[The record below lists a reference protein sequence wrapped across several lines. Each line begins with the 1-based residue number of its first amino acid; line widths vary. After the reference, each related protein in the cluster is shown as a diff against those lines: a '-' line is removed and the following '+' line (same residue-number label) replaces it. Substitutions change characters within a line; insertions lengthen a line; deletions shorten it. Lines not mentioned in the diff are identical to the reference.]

1 LKEKYKGKDF
11 EYLAFKLSNSKEY
24 LATCCR
30 IKEST
35 IKESLKTSKTEKNKV
50 N

>member
-30 IKEST
+30 IKES